1 MLLFGKI
8 MVNLEDNLLLML
20 DAVLLFQRMFAQDA
34 RILDSFRAKCL
45 VAWCPLE
52 PFIGAGVL

>member
-1 MLLFGKI
+1 

-20 DAVLLFQRMFAQDA
+20 DAVLQFQRMFAQDA